1 MTARS
6 ARRLTMLAAVA
17 VSIVTL
23 GLLLPL
29 GASAETI
36 SSSQFGEL
44 DCNGDSPLQQSV
56 KLTMFC
62 TDIRGF
68 AGVNNNNT
76 WNGRFYDNGQY
87 IGHDEPDMTFLS
99 SQPGSGNNVTWIETL
114 PRDPSAPPGDRHP
127 GSDVS
132 HWFEL
137 SPAPWFSMAM
147 CDPNSYPQT
156 PCIPESDANAPAAD
170 CLGAVPCT
178 TGVGGGSAFME
189 MQFYP
194 PGYAPPWVGI
204 SCDDTH
210 WCGAL
215 TIDALECTEGFATCN
230 NNCIE
235 PVNFALISTDGVPA
249 GPPNPQEFDA
259 ATVTPNRHT
268 LLMNP
273 GDRLVVSMFDAPVPG
288 ESGQKAFEVVVRDL
302 TSGQTGFMQ
311 ASAKNGFGDTSMADC
326 SGHPFNWQPEYNTAQ
341 RDNIVPWAALQTDI
355 STEYETGHF
364 EPCTSVTGEETIP
377 FPPPPHGV
385 TLTTWQ
391 YCHGPYEDAAG
402 PDQSTIEP
410 TDAPCYPAGWTNGP
424 DFNTAPIV
432 TTGCLDELTQNGD
445 LDFDGSP
452 YWPEWP
458 TGTNPTRYP
467 STFVQSLPVTNFGQ
481 QYKQFFIQTDL
492 ALSESTCTASGAG
505 CAVPPPNAPGHF
517 YPYWSRTEQRNSDR
531 ASDRGQN
538 QCAIEFGNVDR
549 GVNDFGGD
557 AQYGT
562 DQQATYGYPEF
573 IGPTMDNTCG
583 DLQPHRRS

>member
-1 MTARS
+1 MTTPLV
-6 ARRLTMLAAVA
+6 RRFAVLVAVA
-17 VSIVTL
+17 VTAATVV
-23 GLLLPL
+23 LLLPV

-36 SSSQFGEL
+36 SSSHYGEL
-44 DCNGDSPLQQSV
+44 DCNGNSPIQQSV

-68 AGVNNNNT
+68 SGEHNANT
-76 WNGRFYDNGQY
+76 WDGRFYDNGEY

-99 SQPGSGNNVTWIETL
+99 PQPGSGNNVTWTETL
-114 PRDPSAPPGDRHP
+114 PRDPALAPTDAHP

-132 HWFEL
+132 DWFEL

-156 PCIPESDANAPAAD
+156 PCAPESDANAPAPD

-194 PGYAPPWVGI
+194 PGFAPPWVGI

-210 WCGAL
+210 WCAAL
-215 TIDALECTEGFATCN
+215 TIDSLECTEGFATCN
-230 NNCIE
+230 GNCEE
-235 PVNFALISTDGVPA
+235 PVNFALLSTNGVPA
-249 GPPNPQEFDA
+249 GPANPQEFDA
-259 ATVTPNRHT
+259 ATVTPNQHT

-273 GDRLVVSMFDAPVPG
+273 GDRVVVSMFDAPVPG
-288 ESGQKAFEVVVRDL
+288 ERGQRAFEVVVRDL
-302 TSGQTGFMQ
+302 TTGRTGFMQ

-326 SGHPFNWQPEYNTAQ
+326 SGHPFNWQPEYSTAQ
-341 RDNIVPWAALQTDI
+341 RDNIVPWAALETNI

-364 EPCTSVTGEETIP
+364 EPCTSVTDPETIP
-377 FPPPPHGV
+377 FPAPPNGV
-385 TLTTWQ
+385 TITTWQ
-391 YCHGPYEDAAG
+391 YCHGPYEDTAG

-424 DFNTAPIV
+424 DFHTAPIV
-432 TTGCLDELTQNGD
+432 MTGCIDELTQNGD
-445 LDFDGSP
+445 LDFDGTP

-458 TGTNPTRYP
+458 TGTTPTIYP
-467 STFVQSLPVTNFGQ
+467 STFVESLPVTNFGH
-481 QYKQFFIQTDL
+481 QYQQFFIQTDI

-505 CAVPPPNAPGHF
+505 CSVPPPGPGDF
-517 YPYWSRTEQRNSDR
+517 YPYWSRTGSGGG
-531 ASDRGQN
+531 GQAVGREHGG
-538 QCAIEFGNVDR
+538 CVIEFGNVHQ
-549 GVNDFGGD
+549 GVNDFGRD

-562 DQQATYGYPEF
+562 DQQATLGYPEF
-573 IGPTMDNTCG
+573 IGPTMSNTCG
-583 DLQPHRRS
+583 GSQPHRRT